1 MSALVA
7 IILGLIVFVFALKII
22 GAVLG
27 LVIGLGL
34 AVVAY
39 FVAEKLIGKGR

>member
-1 MSALVA
+1 MSALIA
-7 IILGLIVFVFALKII
+7 IIFGLIIFVIALKII

-34 AVVAY
+34 AVIIY